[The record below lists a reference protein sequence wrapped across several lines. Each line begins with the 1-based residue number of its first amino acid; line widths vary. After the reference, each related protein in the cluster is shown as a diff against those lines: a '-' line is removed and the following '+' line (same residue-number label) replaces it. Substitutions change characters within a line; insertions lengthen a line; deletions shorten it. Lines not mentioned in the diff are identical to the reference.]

1 MTTYLN
7 FFDYDKAFDY
17 YCEAIAKMRQCINKD
32 KARIIAK
39 PALILSI
46 IKLIEDGKSVN
57 RFTYEEIEPVYKS
70 IFGVHFIESK
80 QLNLTP
86 LHYPYYF
93 LKTDKF
99 WHLTWTNAEVKTES
113 PSKVWIE
120 KNTKYATIDQELWI
134 LLSNPKYRQK
144 MIEFILEEKIKKV
157 FKESNNKLAFKSLL
171 QLLLVAI

>member
-1 MTTYLN
+1 MTTYLK
-7 FFDYDKAFDY
+7 FFDYDKAFDF
-17 YCEAIAKMRQCINKD
+17 YCEAIAKMRQGTNKD

-57 RFTYEEIEPVYKS
+57 RFTYDEIEPIYKN
-70 IFGVHFIESK
+70 IFGAHFVESK

-113 PSKVWIE
+113 PSKAWIE
-120 KNTKYATIDQELWI
+120 KNTKFATIDPELWI
-134 LLSNPKYRQK
+134 LLSHQTYRKK
-144 MIEFILEEKIKKV
+144 MTDFILEEKIQKV
-157 FKESNNKLAFKSLL
+157 FKANDNKLPLLSLL
-171 QLLLVAI
+171 HLLMVI